1 MVDMLV
7 KTVEMKAALWLN
19 SFFYYFRRL
28 WLVGRLMPETIYAN
42 TALKKVLS
50 YVAVAVQQ
58 LSGFFSKPLYLLL
71 FVWLPA
77 VWLQARQPQMAGQ
90 QFALFVSILFFLNC
104 MVGPFGDST
113 VFSVTRE
120 KVTFLKYMRV
130 SARRYIQAALLLRY
144 VPFLA
149 YYLFWLVVAAC
160 LLGAG
165 PAAGVALWLVFAAF
179 RMLGEAAQVYLY
191 DKTGRVLSRSTA
203 YELALIALGLAGAY
217 LPAALGM
224 HWPVALAGVLL
235 HPAFVAVCVLVGA
248 ACAYYVVWG
257 YRGYERKL
265 PRAMDL
271 NFLLSTMLK
280 ASSAASAKDVEVKER
295 DAKLQAGQYARLQKL
310 KGYDYLN
317 AMFFARH
324 RRQLVRPVWYRLA
337 VVGAV
342 LCGALALAVLRPQ
355 LAFAL
360 GRNLTAML
368 PSFVFIMYGITVAEK
383 ACRAM
388 FYNCDKDLLRYA
400 WYRTP
405 GVILRC
411 FAIRLRRVALYNG
424 IVAAALCMVA
434 AVFCLVGGA
443 GIFTADFWL
452 FCTAI
457 LLLSLLFTAHH
468 LCLYYIFQPYSE
480 SMRVKNPMFN
490 VVNWGMYF
498 LCFLCLQIDVGGLAF
513 TLAVLAFTVVYIAVV
528 MTLVYVRSPKSFR
541 VK

>member
-179 RMLGEAAQVYLY
+179 RMLGELRRCTCTTKRAGCSAAARRMSLPLLRW
-191 DKTGRVLSRSTA
+191 GWRAHICRS
-203 YELALIALGLAGAY
+203 AG
-217 LPAALGM
+217 
-224 HWPVALAGVLL
+224 HALAGRW
-235 HPAFVAVCVLVGA
+235 PACCCTRLCGRVRAGGGGLCVLCGG
-248 ACAYYVVWG
+248 G

-434 AVFCLVGGA
+434 
-443 GIFTADFWL
+443 
-452 FCTAI
+452 
-457 LLLSLLFTAHH
+457 
-468 LCLYYIFQPYSE
+468 
-480 SMRVKNPMFN
+480 
-490 VVNWGMYF
+490 
-498 LCFLCLQIDVGGLAF
+498 
-513 TLAVLAFTVVYIAVV
+513 
-528 MTLVYVRSPKSFR
+528 
-541 VK
+541 

>member
-1 MVDMLV
+1 MADMLV
-7 KTVEMKAALWLN
+7 KIVEMKAVLWLN

-28 WLVGRLMPETIYAN
+28 WLVGRLMPESVYAG
-42 TALKKVLS
+42 TALKRVLS

-58 LSGFFSKPLYLLL
+58 LSGFFGKPLYLLL
-71 FVWLPA
+71 FAGLP
-77 VWLQARQPQMAGQ
+77 VLWLQAGQP
-90 QFALFVSILFFLNC
+90 FALFVSIIFFLNC
-104 MVGPFGDST
+104 ILGSFGDST

-130 SARRYIQAALLLRY
+130 NARRYIQAALLLRY

-149 YYLFWLVVAAC
+149 YYLFWFIASAC

-165 PAAGVALWLVFAAF
+165 PAAGAALWLVFTAF
-179 RMLGEAAQVYLY
+179 RMLGEAVQVYLY
-191 DKTGRVLSRSTA
+191 DKTGKVLSRSTA
-203 YELALIALGLAGAY
+203 YGLALIVLGLVGAY
-217 LPAALGM
+217 LPAALGLQ
-224 HWPVALAGVLL
+224 WPAVLAGALL
-235 HPAFVAVCVLVGA
+235 HPAFVAVCVLTGA
-248 ACAYYVVWG
+248 GCAYYVVWG

-265 PRAMDL
+265 PRSLDL
-271 NFLLSTMLK
+271 NFLLSALLK
-280 ASSAASAKDVEVKER
+280 ASAAAPARDVEVKES
-295 DAKLQAGQYARLQKL
+295 DAVLEAGQYARLQRL
-310 KGYDYLN
+310 KGDDYLN

-337 VVGAV
+337 IAGAAM
-342 LCGALALAVLRPQ
+342 CGALA
-355 LAFAL
+355 FAL
-360 GRNLTAML
+360 WQPEAARSLSRSLTAML
-368 PSFVFIMYGITVAEK
+368 PSFVFIMYGMTVAEK

-424 IVAAALCMVA
+424 IVAAALCLAA
-434 AVFCLVGGA
+434 AVFCFACGT

-452 FCTAI
+452 FCAAI

-480 SMRVKNPMFN
+480 SMQVKNPMFN

-498 LCFLCLQIDVGGLAF
+498 LCLLCLKIDVGGLAF
-513 TLAVLAFTVVYIAVV
+513 TLAALAFTTVYIAVV
-528 MTLVYVRSPKSFR
+528 LTLVYIRAPKSFR

>member
-191 DKTGRVLSRSTA
+191 DKTGRVISRSTA
-203 YELALIALGLAGAY
+203 YELALIALGLASAY

-235 HPAFVAVCVLVGA
+235 HPAVVAVCVLGGA
-248 ACAYYVVWG
+248 ACA
-257 YRGYERKL
+257 
-265 PRAMDL
+265 
-271 NFLLSTMLK
+271 
-280 ASSAASAKDVEVKER
+280 
-295 DAKLQAGQYARLQKL
+295 
-310 KGYDYLN
+310 
-317 AMFFARH
+317 
-324 RRQLVRPVWYRLA
+324 
-337 VVGAV
+337 
-342 LCGALALAVLRPQ
+342 
-355 LAFAL
+355 
-360 GRNLTAML
+360 
-368 PSFVFIMYGITVAEK
+368 
-383 ACRAM
+383 
-388 FYNCDKDLLRYA
+388 
-400 WYRTP
+400 
-405 GVILRC
+405 
-411 FAIRLRRVALYNG
+411 
-424 IVAAALCMVA
+424 
-434 AVFCLVGGA
+434 
-443 GIFTADFWL
+443 
-452 FCTAI
+452 
-457 LLLSLLFTAHH
+457 
-468 LCLYYIFQPYSE
+468 
-480 SMRVKNPMFN
+480 
-490 VVNWGMYF
+490 
-498 LCFLCLQIDVGGLAF
+498 
-513 TLAVLAFTVVYIAVV
+513 
-528 MTLVYVRSPKSFR
+528 
-541 VK
+541 

>member
-1 MVDMLV
+1 MADMLV
-7 KTVEMKAALWLN
+7 KIVEMKAVLWLN

-28 WLVGRLMPETIYAN
+28 WLVGRLMPESVYAG
-42 TALKKVLS
+42 TALKRVLS

-58 LSGFFSKPLYLLL
+58 IAGFFGKPLYLLL
-71 FVWLPA
+71 FAGLPA
-77 VWLQARQPQMAGQ
+77 LWLQAGYPQAAGQ
-90 QFALFVSILFFLNC
+90 PFALFAAIIFFLNC
-104 MVGPFGDST
+104 ILGSFGDST

-130 SARRYIQAALLLRY
+130 NARRYIQAALLLHY

-149 YYLFWLVVAAC
+149 YYLFWFIVAAC

-165 PAAGVALWLVFAAF
+165 PATGTALWLVFTAF
-179 RMLGEAAQVYLY
+179 RMLGEAVQVYLY
-191 DKTGRVLSRSTA
+191 DKTGKVLSRSTA
-203 YELALIALGLAGAY
+203 YGLVLIALGLAGAY
-217 LPAALGM
+217 LPAALGLQ
-224 HWPVALAGVLL
+224 WPVVLAGVLL
-235 HPAFVAVCVLVGA
+235 HPAVVAVCVLVGA
-248 ACAYYVVWG
+248 GCAYYVVWG

-265 PRAMDL
+265 PRSLDL
-271 NFLLSTMLK
+271 NFLLSTLLK
-280 ASSAASAKDVEVKER
+280 ASAAAPAKDVEVKES
-295 DAKLQAGQYARLQKL
+295 DAELEAGQYARLQRL

-337 VVGAV
+337 IAGVA
-342 LCGALALAVLRPQ
+342 LCSA

-360 GRNLTAML
+360 WQPEAARSLSRSLTAML
-368 PSFVFIMYGITVAEK
+368 PSFVFIMYGMTVAEK

-424 IVAAALCMVA
+424 IVAAALCLAA
-434 AVFCLVGGA
+434 AVFCFACGA

-452 FCTAI
+452 FCAAI

-498 LCFLCLQIDVGGLAF
+498 LCFLCLKIDVDGLVF
-513 TLAVLAFTVVYIAVV
+513 TLAVLAFTIVYIAVV
-528 MTLVYVRSPKSFR
+528 LTLVYIRAPKSFR

>member
-1 MVDMLV
+1 MADMLV
-7 KTVEMKAALWLN
+7 KIVEMKAALWLN

-28 WLVGRLMPETIYAN
+28 WLVGRLMPESVYAG
-42 TALKKVLS
+42 TALKRVLS

-58 LSGFFSKPLYLLL
+58 FSGFFGKPLYLLL
-71 FVWLPA
+71 FAGLP
-77 VWLQARQPQMAGQ
+77 VLWLQAGPPQAAGQ
-90 QFALFVSILFFLNC
+90 PFALFVSIIFFLNC
-104 MVGPFGDST
+104 ILGSFGDST

-130 SARRYIQAALLLRY
+130 NARRYIQAALLLRY

-149 YYLFWLVVAAC
+149 YYLFWFIAAAC

-165 PAAGVALWLVFAAF
+165 PAAGAALWLVFTAF
-179 RMLGEAAQVYLY
+179 RMLGEAVQVYLY
-191 DKTGRVLSRSTA
+191 DKTGKVLSRSTA
-203 YELALIALGLAGAY
+203 YGLALIVLGLVGAY
-217 LPAALGM
+217 LPAALGLQ
-224 HWPVALAGVLL
+224 WPAVLAGALL

-248 ACAYYVVWG
+248 GCAYYVVWG

-265 PRAMDL
+265 PRSLDL
-271 NFLLSTMLK
+271 NFLLSTLLK
-280 ASSAASAKDVEVKER
+280 ASAVAPAKDVEVKES
-295 DAKLQAGQYARLQKL
+295 DAVLEAGQYARLQRL

-337 VVGAV
+337 IAGAA
-342 LCGALALAVLRPQ
+342 LCGALA
-355 LAFAL
+355 FAL
-360 GRNLTAML
+360 WQPEAARSLSRSLTAML
-368 PSFVFIMYGITVAEK
+368 PSFVFIMYGMTVAEK

-424 IVAAALCMVA
+424 IVAAARCLAA
-434 AVFCLVGGA
+434 AVFCFACGT

-452 FCTAI
+452 FCAAI

-480 SMRVKNPMFN
+480 SMQVKNPMFH
-490 VVNWGMYF
+490 VVNWGMY
-498 LCFLCLQIDVGGLAF
+498 LLCLLCLKIDVGGLAF
-513 TLAVLAFTVVYIAVV
+513 TLAALAFTIVYIAVV
-528 MTLVYVRSPKSFR
+528 LTLVYIRSPKSFR